1 MYKIVTISREFG
13 CNARG
18 IAQKLANALN
28 FAYYD
33 KDLIDLTAQKIGIS
47 REIVAAQDEVIGNKN
62 KFFSKFVYGSSTTF
76 YSEKAISAQ
85 AEVIRE
91 AANKEDC
98 ILFGRCADYILR
110 EYSNCSY
117 GGQD

>member
-18 IAQKLANALN
+18 IAQKLANELN

-47 REIVAAQDEVIGNKN
+47 REIVAAIRIS
-62 KFFSKFVYGSSTTF
+62 FSLSLYMVLLQLSIQKKQFLHRQ
-76 YSEKAISAQ
+76 K
-85 AEVIRE
+85 
-91 AANKEDC
+91 
-98 ILFGRCADYILR
+98 
-110 EYSNCSY
+110 
-117 GGQD
+117 

>member
-76 YSEKAISAQ
+76 YSEKAILHRQ
-85 AEVIRE
+85 KLLERQQTRKIVFFLVDVPTI
-91 AANKEDC
+91 
-98 ILFGRCADYILR
+98 F
-110 EYSNCSY
+110 
-117 GGQD
+117 

>member
-47 REIVAAQDEVIGNKN
+47 REIVAAQDEVIGNKRQFLHRQ
-62 KFFSKFVYGSSTTF
+62 KLLERQQTRKIVSFLVDVPTIF
-76 YSEKAISAQ
+76 
-85 AEVIRE
+85 
-91 AANKEDC
+91 
-98 ILFGRCADYILR
+98 
-110 EYSNCSY
+110 
-117 GGQD
+117 

>member
-62 KFFSKFVYGSSTTF
+62 KFSLSLYMALLQLS
-76 YSEKAISAQ
+76 
-85 AEVIRE
+85 
-91 AANKEDC
+91 
-98 ILFGRCADYILR
+98 ILKRQFLHRQKLLERQQTRKIVFFLVDVPTIF
-110 EYSNCSY
+110 
-117 GGQD
+117 

>member
-33 KDLIDLTAQKIGIS
+33 KDLIDLTAQKI
-47 REIVAAQDEVIGNKN
+47 RYK
-62 KFFSKFVYGSSTTF
+62 
-76 YSEKAISAQ
+76 
-85 AEVIRE
+85 
-91 AANKEDC
+91 
-98 ILFGRCADYILR
+98 
-110 EYSNCSY
+110 
-117 GGQD
+117 